1 MENTNPRPN
10 KYEYNT
16 GGAQYGYE
24 FVTHSDGSDIRS
36 RIFGYPE
43 SAEKWVYKAS

>member
-24 FVTHSDGSDIRS
+24 FV
-36 RIFGYPE
+36 
-43 SAEKWVYKAS
+43 SAISALERVKRKLPMKQNIHENICF